1 MQPLKKKLKSWGGVG
16 NLSPGLYRDVLCSV
30 CRHRSRAHGRAQV
43 FLLLEHL
50 RGFHENT
57 VECVDCATNTE
68 MIAGLCKRGFSRS
81 GLQLNTVF
89 KK

>member
-1 MQPLKKKLKSWGGVG
+1 MGS
-16 NLSPGLYRDVLCSV
+16 LSPGLYRDVLRSV
-30 CRHRSRAHGRAQV
+30 CRRRRRAHGRARV
-43 FLLLEHL
+43 LILLEHL

-68 MIAGLCKRGFSRS
+68 MIAGLCKRGFGRS

-89 KK
+89 K